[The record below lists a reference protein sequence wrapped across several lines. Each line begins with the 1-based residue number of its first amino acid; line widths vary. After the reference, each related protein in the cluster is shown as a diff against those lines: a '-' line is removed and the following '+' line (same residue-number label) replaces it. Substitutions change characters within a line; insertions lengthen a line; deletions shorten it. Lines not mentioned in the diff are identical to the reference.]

1 MDSISE
7 KKIKDLNEKIKKC
20 KNNSD
25 RIAILK
31 QIEEIKESSKVELK
45 KEIKVVK
52 DVPCRADHVKGSKVS
67 RMNVPASDNSYIV
80 EI

>member
-1 MDSISE
+1 MDSTSE
-7 KKIKDLNEKIKKC
+7 EKIKALNEKIKKC

-52 DVPCRADHVKGSKVS
+52 DVPCRADHVKGKVS
-67 RMNVPASDNSYIV
+67 RMNVPSHDNSYIV